1 MSKLRP
7 SPWKFVSSEGA
18 DLSASI
24 FVGVK
29 GSFFVQNDADPD
41 RIVHELMYAGM
52 GFQAGK
58 GLPVGGSFST
68 ADYMNLYLGR
78 IYYGPRNYVGI
89 STDDFEGPGL
99 IVSVAGASPL
109 GNKLLGNVNGGNV
122 SLVIWSLPFGFF
134 RDPRKI
140 IAAECY
146 AVGLIS
152 GTSTASPGVG
162 VSACPVVFSADP

>member
-7 SPWKFVSSEGA
+7 SPWRFVSSEGA

-29 GSFFVQNDADPD
+29 GSFYVQNDSDPD
-41 RIVHELMYAGM
+41 QIVHELMYAGM

-68 ADYMNLYLGR
+68 ADFMNLHLGR
-78 IYYGPRNYVGI
+78 IYYGPRNFYGI
-89 STDDFEGPGL
+89 STDDFGGAGI
-99 IVSVAGASPL
+99 IVSVAASLL
-109 GNKLLGNVNGGNV
+109 GTNLLGNASGGNV
-122 SLVIWSLPFGFF
+122 SLVVWSLPFGFF

-140 IAAECY
+140 IAGECY
-146 AVGLIS
+146 ALGLIS
-152 GTSTASPGVG
+152 GTSTATPGVG
-162 VSACPVVFSADP
+162 VSACPVVFSVDP